1 MSNIDFLDSPQEE
14 GWTWQQMLSPVVLTS
29 IGLHGLLLLVP
40 IQGSNS
46 SHNKPPT
53 PPPKEEKVKLT
64 ELPTGVLPPPAP
76 ASASPTAS
84 STPQPTASPTATPTI
99 SPTVTATPTPSISP
113 SRSPIP
119 NFSPKAIPFDKLR
132 ATPSGSPKPSATPK
146 PSDSPK
152 SSATPKPSDSP
163 KSSAT
168 PKPSDSPKPSATPKP
183 SDSPQ
188 PSATPTPPPS
198 PVAPF
203 TDLRYP
209 NAQPGAF
216 DMKAIARA
224 ANQTPDG
231 LDKVSSF
238 FEREFQSRGYKA
250 TPDTGNTN
258 RKIYE
263 VTKDGVTKYITLFRN
278 PSGTVIA
285 LSDARL
291 PDDLGNT
298 AVASKEELAFE
309 AANAQLQ
316 KAARPI
322 EASLIEDKL
331 AAPTAFYADVDNGQA
346 HPAIEGSV
354 KLIAGQPADGIAGS
368 LATTFAGFEIT
379 PKSAHGGGNLY
390 QLTQGGFTRFISLI
404 PAKDSSGTVVAVWT
418 ISPN

>member
-1 MSNIDFLDSPQEE
+1 
-14 GWTWQQMLSPVVLTS
+14 
-29 IGLHGLLLLVP
+29 
-40 IQGSNS
+40 
-46 SHNKPPT
+46 
-53 PPPKEEKVKLT
+53 
-64 ELPTGVLPPPAP
+64 
-76 ASASPTAS
+76 
-84 STPQPTASPTATPTI
+84 
-99 SPTVTATPTPSISP
+99 
-113 SRSPIP
+113 
-119 NFSPKAIPFDKLR
+119 
-132 ATPSGSPKPSATPK
+132 
-146 PSDSPK
+146 
-152 SSATPKPSDSP
+152 
-163 KSSAT
+163 
-168 PKPSDSPKPSATPKP
+168 
-183 SDSPQ
+183 
-188 PSATPTPPPS
+188 
-198 PVAPF
+198 
-203 TDLRYP
+203 
-209 NAQPGAF
+209 
-216 DMKAIARA
+216 MKAIARA

-390 QLTQGGFTRFISLI
+390 QLTQGSFTRFISLI